1 MRTST
6 PTTAGRPVPTNE
18 GPMRRCIALVTSA
31 IVLAGVAGCAGAPPV
46 LSGPKLPPA
55 AAGFAQ
61 APAGAGTAEPA
72 ERFWRA
78 FGDADL
84 DGLVTDALAANADIR
99 LAVARLREA
108 RALERLAGADDLP
121 RVGTSASAA
130 RVRAPDRNG
139 NTGSGNAFG
148 AGVDI
153 RWEADLFGRNDDEQ
167 TAATADSAASAA
179 LVQAA
184 RLAVAGDVARSY
196 FELRGLQER
205 LRVARESLETQRE
218 ALKLVVG
225 RLEAGRGTALDTER
239 ARALVL
245 GTEAIIP
252 ALELQIV
259 LVGQRLA
266 VLLGQVPKAVDARVV
281 APKPLP
287 GLQAVALGGLGSPE
301 NLLRRRPDLQAA
313 EQQAV
318 AAAARVGVAYKARL
332 PSLTLGGTLGL
343 NAGRLAD
350 LTKGA
355 SFLYN
360 LGASLA
366 WTLFDN
372 GAQAALTD
380 AAQARQ
386 LAAVIAY
393 ERAVLLALEET
404 EGALA
409 TYTRTQQQAQSLFGA
424 AEAADKAAEIARG
437 RFGAGVSDFLA
448 VLDAERERLAA
459 RDRLATAQTA
469 AAVSIVSVY
478 KALAG
483 GVGDQPGESFR
494 N

>member
-1 MRTST
+1 
-6 PTTAGRPVPTNE
+6 
-18 GPMRRCIALVTSA
+18 
-31 IVLAGVAGCAGAPPV
+31 
-46 LSGPKLPPA
+46 
-55 AAGFAQ
+55 
-61 APAGAGTAEPA
+61 
-72 ERFWRA
+72 
-78 FGDADL
+78 
-84 DGLVTDALAANADIR
+84 
-99 LAVARLREA
+99 
-108 RALERLAGADDLP
+108 
-121 RVGTSASAA
+121 
-130 RVRAPDRNG
+130 
-139 NTGSGNAFG
+139 
-148 AGVDI
+148 
-153 RWEADLFGRNDDEQ
+153 
-167 TAATADSAASAA
+167 
-179 LVQAA
+179 
-184 RLAVAGDVARSY
+184 
-196 FELRGLQER
+196 LQER
-205 LRVARESLETQRE
+205 LRVARESLATQRE

-245 GTEAIIP
+245 GTEASIP

-259 LVGQRLA
+259 LIGQRLA
-266 VLLGQVPKAVDARVV
+266 VLLGQAPRAVDARLV
-281 APKPLP
+281 AVKPLP
-287 GLQAVALGGLGSPE
+287 GLQAVALGGVGSPE

-332 PSLTLGGTLGL
+332 PSVSLGGTLGL

-483 GVGDQPGESFR
+483 GLGEVPIPSIR
-494 N
+494 P